1 MILHRVN
8 VAPRDA
14 IPTARANAQRFR
26 YHVLQR
32 NPMGVLAVRLALL
45 PGLRLAA

>member
-14 IPTARANAQRFR
+14 IPAARANARRFCYR
-26 YHVLQR
+26 VLQR
-32 NPMGVLAVRLALL
+32 NPMGVLAVRSVLL